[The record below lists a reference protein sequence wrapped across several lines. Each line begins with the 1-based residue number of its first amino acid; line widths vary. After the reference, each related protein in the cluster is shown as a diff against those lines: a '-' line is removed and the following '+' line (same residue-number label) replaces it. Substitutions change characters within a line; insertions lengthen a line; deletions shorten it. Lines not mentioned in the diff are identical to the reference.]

1 MRPASRQRKT
11 IVQKHATEVIVQSYH
26 RIIRMSR
33 ADQHSHR
40 CLFWPSLCV
49 FQVAMLVTTSRLS
62 PVVHPAIKRLP
73 LTESRP
79 LDATMAQST
88 PVTPRAERPAPA
100 PGVPWEQRQSIIK
113 TAAYAGG

>member
-1 MRPASRQRKT
+1 M
-11 IVQKHATEVIVQSYH
+11 
-26 RIIRMSR
+26 
-33 ADQHSHR
+33 
-40 CLFWPSLCV
+40 CF
-49 FQVAMLVTTSRLS
+49 FVAMLVTTSRLS

-100 PGVPWEQRQSIIK
+100 PGVPWEQRQSINDHHVPSSVPKIHEMLE
-113 TAAYAGG
+113 

>member
-1 MRPASRQRKT
+1 MPFLAKF
-11 IVQKHATEVIVQSYH
+11 A
-26 RIIRMSR
+26 
-33 ADQHSHR
+33 
-40 CLFWPSLCV
+40 CV